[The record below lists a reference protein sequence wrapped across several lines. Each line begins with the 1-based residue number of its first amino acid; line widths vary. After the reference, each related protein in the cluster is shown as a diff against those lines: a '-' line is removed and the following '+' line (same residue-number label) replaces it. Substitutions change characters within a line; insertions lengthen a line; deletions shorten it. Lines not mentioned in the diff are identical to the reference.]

1 MELRQYLRV
10 LRKWLWLI
18 VVVTLV
24 AAGASYYTTSQLP
37 RLYQATATVMIG
49 QSFQKSNPSAGDIAT
64 GSLLAD
70 TYIQL
75 VDTSVVLR
83 GVIQELGL
91 ENTMT
96 VGDLRGSVSASAVE
110 RTQFIQVRATSSDP
124 NRAARIANAV
134 ADQLILLGPASSST
148 DLEKQREFIRGQIQD
163 LETKIESTEND
174 INTLEESLKTTT
186 SVREA
191 TDKRTEIDRL
201 RGQIA
206 QYQQNYTQFV
216 NYLEP
221 SAQNTLSILESAEPA
236 NAPFA
241 PNLPLNVGLAA
252 VIGLV
257 LATAVAFLIE
267 YLDDTLKTK
276 EEITRIL
283 NASTLGEIGTVRS
296 KADKLVAAAEPRSA
310 NAEAYRMLRTN
321 ISFSSVDKAIKTIL
335 ITSASP
341 SEGKSVTAGNLAVT
355 MAQAGYRTVI
365 IDCDL
370 RKPTLQKVFGISN
383 DVGLTNAL
391 LSHANL
397 NSFLRPSRVEN
408 LRLLTTGQLP
418 PNPSELLGSRSMSD
432 LLVKLQEEFD
442 VVVIDSPPV
451 LAVTDAAI
459 LSRVADGVLLVVDC
473 GQTKRESALRAKEA
487 LEKAGGRFLG
497 IVLNRIPL
505 NSGYYSYNNKY
516 YSSNEPSS
524 KRSPATTSST

>member
-1 MELRQYLRV
+1 MELRQYLKIFK
-10 LRKWLWLI
+10 KWLWLI
-18 VVVTLV
+18 LVVTLV

-37 RLYQATATVMIG
+37 RLYQSTATIMIG
-49 QSFQKSNPSAGDIAT
+49 ESFQKNNPTSSDIAT

-75 VDTSVVLR
+75 VSTSLVLR
-83 GVIQELGL
+83 GVQQELNLGDAL
-91 ENTMT
+91 SVN
-96 VGDLRGSVSASAVE
+96 DLRNAVTASAVE
-110 RTQFIQVRATSSDP
+110 RTQFLQIRATSSDP
-124 NRAARIANAV
+124 RRAARIANAV
-134 ADQLILLGPASSST
+134 ADQLILVGPASSSDT
-148 DLEKQREFIRGQIQD
+148 LEKQREFIRGQITD
-163 LETKIESTEND
+163 LEAKIQETEND

-191 TDKRTEIDRL
+191 ADKRSEIDRL
-201 RGQIA
+201 RAQIS

-216 NYLEP
+216 NYLAP
-221 SAQNTLSILESAEPA
+221 TAQNTLSILEPAEPA
-236 NAPFA
+236 AFPFA
-241 PNLPLNVGLAA
+241 PNFGLNVGLAGL
-252 VIGLV
+252 IGFV

-276 EEITRIL
+276 EDVTRVL
-283 NASTLGEIGTVRS
+283 GASTLGEIGTVRS
-296 KADKLVAAAEPRSA
+296 KSDKLVAASEPRSA

-341 SEGKSVTAGNLAVT
+341 SEGKSITAGNLAVT

-365 IDCDL
+365 VDCDL
-370 RKPTLQKVFGISN
+370 RKPTLQKIFGISN

-391 LSHANL
+391 LSHANF

-408 LRLLTTGQLP
+408 LRVLTTGQLP

-432 LLVKLQEEFD
+432 LLAVLQNEYD

-459 LSRVADGVLLVVDC
+459 LSRASDGVLLVVDC
-473 GQTKRESALRAKEA
+473 GQTKRESAVRAKEA

-516 YSSNEPSS
+516 YSSNEPKS
-524 KRSPATTSST
+524 KRSSAATSS

>member
-1 MELRQYLRV
+1 MELRQYLKV

-24 AAGASYYTTSQLP
+24 AGGASYYTTNQLP
-37 RLYQATATVMIG
+37 RLYQSTATIMIG
-49 QSFQKSNPSAGDIAT
+49 QSFQKNNPSAGDIAT

-75 VDTSVVLR
+75 VGTSAVLR

-91 ENTMT
+91 ENS
-96 VGDLRGSVSASAVE
+96 VAVSDLRATVSASAVE
-110 RTQFIQVRATSSDP
+110 HTQFIQIRATSSDP
-124 NRAARIANAV
+124 KRAARIANAV
-134 ADQLILLGPASSST
+134 ADQLILLGPASSNN
-148 DLEKQREFIRGQIQD
+148 DLEKQRDFIRGQIQD
-163 LETKIESTEND
+163 LEGKIQKAETD
-174 INTLEESLKTTT
+174 IADLEESLKNTT
-186 SVREA
+186 SVREVS
-191 TDKRTEIDRL
+191 DKRAEIDRL

-216 NYLEP
+216 SYLEP
-221 SAQNTLSILESAEPA
+221 SSQNTLSVLESAEPPL
-236 NAPFA
+236 APFA
-241 PNLPLNVGLAA
+241 PNLILNVVLAA
-252 VIGLV
+252 VVGLL

-267 YLDDTLKTK
+267 YLDDTLKSK

-283 NASTLGEIGTVRS
+283 NASTLGEIGTV
-296 KADKLVAAAEPRSA
+296 KNKNDKLVAAAEPRSA

-321 ISFSSVDKAIKTIL
+321 ISFSSVDKPIKTIL

-341 SEGKSVTAGNLAVT
+341 SEGKSITAANLSVT
-355 MAQAGYRTVI
+355 MAQAGYRTIVV
-365 IDCDL
+365 DCDL
-370 RKPTLQKVFGISN
+370 RKPTQHQIFGISN

-391 LSHANL
+391 LSHANFS
-397 NSFLRPSRVEN
+397 SFVRPSRVEN
-408 LRLLTTGQLP
+408 LRVLTTGQLP
-418 PNPSELLGSRSMSD
+418 PNPSELLGSRSMSE
-432 LLVKLQEEFD
+432 LLGVLQNEFD

-459 LSRVADGVLLVVDC
+459 LSRVSDGVLLVVDC

-505 NSGYYSYNNKY
+505 NSGYYSFNNKY
-516 YSSNEPSS
+516 YSAGEAKT
-524 KRSPATTSST
+524 KRTPATTS